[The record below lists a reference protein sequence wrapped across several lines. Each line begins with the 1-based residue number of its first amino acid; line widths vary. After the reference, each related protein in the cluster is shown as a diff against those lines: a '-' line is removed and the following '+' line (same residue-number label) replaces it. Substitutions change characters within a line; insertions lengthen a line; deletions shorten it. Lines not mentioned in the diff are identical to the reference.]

1 MKLDKDE
8 LKLIEDQRKKK
19 SVNIIIY
26 IIFSISGIVFA
37 IFSNT
42 SNIVLKNMTLILS
55 SVLLGIGIEKSIT
68 NKIRKLLIKLSN

>member
-8 LKLIEDQRKKK
+8 LKLIEDQKKK
-19 SVNIIIY
+19 KTINIIVY

-42 SNIVLKNMTLILS
+42 SNNILKYMTLILS

-68 NKIRKLLIKLSN
+68 NKIRKLLIKLTS